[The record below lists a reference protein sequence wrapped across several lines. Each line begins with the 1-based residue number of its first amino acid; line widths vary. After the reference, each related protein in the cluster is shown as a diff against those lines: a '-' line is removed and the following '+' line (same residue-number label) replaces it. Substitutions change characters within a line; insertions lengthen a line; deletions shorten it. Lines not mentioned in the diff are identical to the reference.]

1 MILTIPEKIF
11 DILFNLCVNLLID
24 LAKMLGMSYKE
35 INIYIFCIIEPIIF
49 LVMLGII
56 IGQNRILK
64 QVRKS
69 LKDHN
74 HEK

>member
-1 MILTIPEKIF
+1 MLLTIPEKIF

-24 LAKMLGMSYKE
+24 WAKMLGMSYKE

-56 IGQNRILK
+56 ISQNRILK
-64 QVRKS
+64 QVRKT
-69 LKDHN
+69 LNDHK
-74 HEK
+74 HEN

>member
-1 MILTIPEKIF
+1 MILSIPEKTF
-11 DILFNLCVNLLID
+11 DILFDLCVDLLID
-24 LAKMLGMSYKE
+24 WAKMLGMSYKE

-64 QVRKS
+64 QVRRS

-74 HEK
+74 YEN

>member
-74 HEK
+74 YEN

>member
-64 QVRKS
+64 QVHKS

-74 HEK
+74 NEN